1 MLQQRFHYSYDVV
14 SHHSVLQVHP
24 GPTGEEQLYHISVT
38 SDTGHS
44 EDSSAALRIEQNE
57 TNRCDEQQGNNG
69 KCTLAIRY
77 SMSEAN
83 DTTGVVCLLPASLH
97 VHACTSNAC
106 S

>member
-1 MLQQRFHYSYDVV
+1 MRQTDVMNM
-14 SHHSVLQVHP
+14 
-24 GPTGEEQLYHISVT
+24 E
-38 SDTGHS
+38 
-44 EDSSAALRIEQNE
+44 
-57 TNRCDEQQGNNG
+57 QGNNG

-97 VHACTSNAC
+97 VRACTSNAC